1 LHGLRPLGQSRAVDL
16 ELKGHPLHSRA
27 LGVTLRRRE
36 DGDTAVEGRLLDL
49 RKRGFVPVGGDL
61 QGPGPIHDMRVAAV
75 VDPEQ
80 LELRRIEVTQ
90 PTVAFE
96 PSAVTRGES
105 CRDPAPRVQALV
117 GERLDAGF
125 AARLSAQ
132 IGGPRGCTHVL
143 TLLRLLG
150 AVLAWARE
158 REQAVFGRPP
168 DRAPGERIFRRDLVF
183 DGSLDTGERGPR
195 IALAAQ
201 LCDLHFRPAPALAT
215 PLERLAGQL
224 ELRLLAEVETP
235 GLALAALRA
244 AERRRA
250 LGDLEHAPWRALD
263 SRVEGLAGLTLGP
276 GVSGELLR
284 RFAGLP
290 DERRLLGV
298 LLDLTP
304 ALYQCLACTDESW
317 PVRASRSPTLLG
329 MGGPPDSCYMWRR
342 GGALDGLREREPEK
356 EESP

>member
-1 LHGLRPLGQSRAVDL
+1 MDL
-16 ELKGHPLHSRA
+16 DPKGHPLHARA

-36 DGDTAVEGRLLDL
+36 DGDTAVEGWLLDL
-49 RKRGFVPVGGDL
+49 RKRGFVPVAGDL

-75 VDPEQ
+75 VDPEH
-80 LELRRIEVTQ
+80 LELRRIDVAQ
-90 PTVAFE
+90 PSVAFE
-96 PSAVTRGES
+96 PSAATRGES

-125 AARLSAQ
+125 ASRLSAE

-150 AVLAWARE
+150 AALAWARE
-158 REQAVFGRPP
+158 CEQAVFGGPP
-168 DRAPGERIFRRDLVF
+168 PRAPGERIFRRDVVF
-183 DGSLDTGERGPR
+183 DGSLDAGESGRR
-195 IALAAQ
+195 IVLAAQ

-215 PLERLAGQL
+215 PLERMAGQL
-224 ELRLLAEVETP
+224 ELRLLAEVDAT
-235 GLALAALRA
+235 GLTLSALRA
-244 AERRRA
+244 AERRRS
-250 LGDLEHAPWRALD
+250 LEELERAPWRSLA
-263 SRVEGLAGLTLGP
+263 SRVEGLAGLSLGP

-290 DERRLLGV
+290 DERPLLAL

-317 PVRASRSPTLLG
+317 PVQALRRPTLLG
-329 MGGPPDSCYMWRR
+329 MGGLPDSCYMWRR
-342 GGALDGLREREPEK
+342 GGALDGLREPRTRE
-356 EESP
+356 